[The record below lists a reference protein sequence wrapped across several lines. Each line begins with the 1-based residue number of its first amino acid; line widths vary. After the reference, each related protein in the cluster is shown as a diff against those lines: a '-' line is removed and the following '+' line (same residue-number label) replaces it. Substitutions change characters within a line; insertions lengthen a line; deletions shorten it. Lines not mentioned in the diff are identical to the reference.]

1 MNETLAFGSMLGHY
15 SGLIIYIIVCTALL
29 AATVIQGRKRNETT
43 GIEREALGT
52 SRFSWWI
59 VGITV
64 AATML
69 GPADALGLSQK
80 GFEYGWLWVL
90 GPIGAAFAQIVAG
103 LFFVHKI
110 KEQPGSPQTLGDMF
124 TARFGSSPR
133 SIVGVIVVMQAVAF
147 SGLLIL
153 AGAQILH
160 TFIGVPQIYGIIVTS
175 LFIGLYTAIGG
186 LNTIVKTDI
195 FQGILIAVL
204 LLFVA
209 GTTAVLA
216 LTSPNLVQAL
226 PLATPAFSADFT
238 FGAMLAITL
247 TYFFGELLLPFY
259 SQRALAAKSASHAR
273 IGFVVAG
280 LIAAVWYLVVT
291 ASGAIGNALQSV
303 NQPEFVL
310 LSNLQAVV
318 GTTGPLAW
326 FALTIAFVGLIA
338 LMHSTFDAILNSG
351 GVAFSR
357 DIVGS
362 FMQLTDKQQGTI
374 ARWSMLGISLLGMAI
389 PFIWNDLIDI
399 LLIGYTIWA
408 PTLMP
413 IFAWLILTR
422 PERVSAAVFWV
433 PLAAGLG
440 GWLLSPYILPEEFVP
455 AILTG
460 VVLNVLAILVVNRFR
475 SRPVATV

>member
-1 MNETLAFGSMLGHY
+1 MNETFVFGSLLGHY
-15 SGLIIYIIVCTALL
+15 SGLILYVAVCTALL
-29 AATVIQGRKRNETT
+29 VTTILQGRKRNETS

-59 VGITV
+59 IGITV

-69 GPADALGLSQK
+69 GPADALGLSEK

-90 GPIGAAFAQIVAG
+90 GPIGAALAQIVAG

-110 KEQPGSPQTLGDMF
+110 KAQPGNPQTLGDIF
-124 TARFGSSPR
+124 TTRFGSSPR
-133 SIVGVIVVMQAVAF
+133 SIVGFIVVMQAIAF

-153 AGAQILH
+153 AGAQILQ
-160 TFIGVPQIYGIIVTS
+160 TFLGVPQIYGIIATS
-175 LFIGLYTAIGG
+175 LFIGIYTAIGG

-195 FQGILIAVL
+195 FQGILIALL

-216 LTSPNLVQAL
+216 LTAPNLIQAL
-226 PLATPAFSADFT
+226 PLVTPAFSTDFT

-273 IGFVVAG
+273 VGFVVAG
-280 LIAAVWYLVVT
+280 LIAAVWYLIVT
-291 ASGAIGNALQSV
+291 AAGAIGNVLQSV
-303 NQPEFVL
+303 SQPEFVL

-326 FALTIAFVGLIA
+326 LALTIAFVGLIA

-357 DIVGS
+357 DIIGS
-362 FMQLTDKQQGTI
+362 FKQLTDKQQGTI
-374 ARWSMLGISLLGMAI
+374 ARWSMLGISLLGMVI

-399 LLIGYTIWA
+399 LLVGYTIWA

-413 IFAWLILTR
+413 IFAWLILTK
-422 PERVSAAVFWV
+422 PSRVSAIMFWV

-440 GWLLSPYILPEEFVP
+440 GWLLSPHILPEEFVP

-460 VVLNVLAILVVNRFR
+460 VVLNVLAILVMTRIGSR
-475 SRPVATV
+475 STAPV